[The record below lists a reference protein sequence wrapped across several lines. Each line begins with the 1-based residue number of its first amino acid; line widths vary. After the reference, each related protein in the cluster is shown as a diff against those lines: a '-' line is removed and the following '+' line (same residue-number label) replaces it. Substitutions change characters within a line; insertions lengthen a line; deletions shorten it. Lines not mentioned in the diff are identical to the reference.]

1 MKRAGTKSRVLISLF
16 LAFAVM
22 GAYFILVYQRIP
34 FIYEIND
41 DVAMRNV
48 AAGAITGE
56 PDAHLIHMK
65 YILGLFISGLYRAF
79 PGTDWYGLTLIGV
92 MLVSF
97 AVVLYRGFVSE
108 RSLLWK
114 GGYTLVS
121 LLLVTCLGLQHITDF
136 QWTVTAAAAGSA
148 GIYLFYTSEASE
160 RFQIIVEEGLSVL
173 LILVSLLIRDD
184 VFLMILPVA
193 GLCYCWK
200 YLKWSK
206 KGKIP
211 FTLRHVGVPAGLL
224 CGVLLILGTEAFAYR
239 SPEWREFLSYNKDR
253 EAIMDYYGIANY
265 EDDSEFYDSLG
276 LTPEEVENMQ
286 RYSLYLVDDLYSEKM
301 AAIAKR
307 SRELYVQQHS
317 VKDRLVDAAETIYE
331 HWGKDTYR
339 SANLIC
345 LAAAAVALGYCYG
358 KDKKQFWLAGFIL
371 AGTMLYW
378 LYLGYRHRILERVG
392 FALYF
397 LVIFSMSAIWYRSA
411 FLEKESQK
419 AQTVDPAEGSGQ
431 AGKNR
436 QTEES
441 GQRWFLKEKAAGV
454 MAWAASCAVLTLLAF
469 NIWNGV
475 KDNNTWRTAYNDE
488 FLDVNSYMAEH
499 MENVY
504 FMTTFTIETYTD
516 NFRIHRD
523 FPFTNLLSVGGW
535 HTFSPLENE
544 KDRELGI
551 TDPKTDIVK
560 KDNVYVISIE
570 YINLRYMD
578 RYYTSVYGDDYLG
591 RELVDT
597 LDYGERVFEIYD
609 FSVKE
614 H

>member
-1 MKRAGTKSRVLISLF
+1 MNKSVKREKIISFGLFFIF
-16 LAFAVM
+16 LAVVFLM
-22 GAYFILVYQRIP
+22 IP
-34 FIYEIND
+34 VTYAIND

-97 AVVLYRGFVSE
+97 AMVLYRGFVSE

-114 GGYTLVS
+114 GGYTIIS

-136 QWTVTAAAAGSA
+136 QWTVTAAAAGAA

-173 LILVSLLIRDD
+173 LILLSLLIRDD
-184 VFLMILPVA
+184 VFLMVLPVA

-200 YLKWSK
+200 YLKWSR
-206 KGKIP
+206 KGKVP
-211 FTLRHVGVPAGLL
+211 FTLRHIGVPAGLL

-276 LTPEEVENMQ
+276 MTPEEVENMQ
-286 RYSLYLVDDLYSEKM
+286 RYSLYLTDDLYSEKM

-317 VKDRLVDAAETIYE
+317 VKDRLVDAVETIYE

-345 LAAAAVALGYCYG
+345 LAAAAMALGYCYG

-397 LVIFSMSAIWYRSA
+397 LVIFSMFAIWYRTA
-411 FLEKESQK
+411 FLKKE
-419 AQTVDPAEGSGQ
+419 GQ
-431 AGKNR
+431 PER
-436 QTEES
+436 FERL
-441 GQRWFLKEKAAGV
+441 RWFLEEKAVGV
-454 MAWAASCAVLTLLAF
+454 LTWAASCAVLTLLAF
-469 NIWNGV
+469 NIWNAV
-475 KDNNTWRTAYNDE
+475 RDNNTWRTAYNDE
-488 FLDVNSYMAEH
+488 FLDVNRYMADH

-504 FMTTFTIETYTD
+504 FMTTFSIETYTD

-544 KDRELGI
+544 KDSKLGI

-614 H
+614 TSVQEVTKTGN